1 VGLIQE
7 ITQVFSRYK
16 EKTAISHYVPPH
28 SSMTLTYGQLEERVT
43 ELAQYL
49 LKQGM
54 QPCDLVMCYMTKSV
68 DLVVSILAI
77 VLNGGTCCCFYSKQN
92 PQYALKLFS
101 MAHPRL
107 ILLEENTLRSV
118 KKQMER
124 SEPNHPFPS
133 HGRYPEA
140 GGTGGSLRNHNR
152 AIYVLKYASGE
163 SNQGKGFQEV
173 GRSSEKASWCLFTSG
188 STGSPKGVLIS
199 GEDLLQRAVN
209 EIEDYEITD
218 QDCLLSLL
226 PFSFDVGLNQ
236 LLSCFLS
243 GAHLV
248 ILNSWFPKDILTT
261 VRSQNI
267 NGISG
272 VPSIWAEALAYPKGS
287 DFEQNTRT
295 LRYMTVSGGDLS
307 KNQLLQLRQ
316 YFGSV
321 KIFKTYGQTETFR
334 SSMLKPF
341 DFERKMTSV
350 GRPIKGTQVF
360 VLNDRGKVAP
370 PDTEGEIIHY
380 GVGTMLGYLNDLEGT
395 SEKLRKMK
403 EAGSEAM
410 KEGTWV
416 FTGDRGKMD
425 EEGYLYV
432 LGREDGMIKTLG
444 HRVYPKEIESCILEH
459 EHVKNAAVVGIKDE
473 HKGQAIIAEV
483 IAHGAL
489 NKQTL
494 LVHLKERLPYYM
506 IPGEINIVEHL
517 PMTENGKIRYAA
529 VKEKYEERRA
539 LQDHS

>member
-1 VGLIQE
+1 MGLSQE
-7 ITQVFSRYK
+7 ITQIFSRYK
-16 EKTAISHYVPPH
+16 GRAAVSHYVPPN
-28 SSMTLTYGQLEERVT
+28 SSITLTYGQLEERVR

-49 LKQGM
+49 SKQGM

-101 MAHPRL
+101 MANPRF

-118 KKQMER
+118 KRQMER
-124 SEPNHPFPS
+124 VEPTHLFPPCE
-133 HGRYPEA
+133 RYPEA
-140 GGTGGSLRNHNR
+140 GGTGGSLQSHNR
-152 AIYVLKYASGE
+152 AIYVLKYPSAKSDSGE
-163 SNQGKGFQEV
+163 GFQEV
-173 GRSSEKASWCLFTSG
+173 DNSSEKALWCLFTSG

-199 GEDLLQRAVN
+199 GEDLLRRAVT
-209 EIEDYEITD
+209 EIEDYELTD
-218 QDCLLSLL
+218 QDSLLSLL

-248 ILNSWFPKDILTT
+248 ILNSWFPRDILTA

-272 VPSIWAEALAYPKGS
+272 VPSIWTEALAYPKGP
-287 DFEQNTRT
+287 DFEQNTQA
-295 LRYMTVSGGDLS
+295 LRYITVSGGDLS

-316 YFGSV
+316 YFRNV

-350 GRPIKGTQVF
+350 GHPLKGTEVF
-360 VLNDRGKVAP
+360 VLNDKGEIAP
-370 PDTEGEIIHY
+370 PDTEGEIVHY

-403 EAGSEAM
+403 EPGSKAM
-410 KEGTWV
+410 KEGKWV
-416 FTGDRGKMD
+416 FTGDRGRMD

-473 HKGQAIIAEV
+473 RKGQAIIAEV
-483 IAHGAL
+483 VSNGVL
-489 NKQTL
+489 NKQSL
-494 LVHLKERLPYYM
+494 IVYLKERLPYYM
-506 IPGEINIVEHL
+506 VPGEINVVEYL
-517 PMTENGKIRYAA
+517 PMTESGKIKYTTI
-529 VKEKYEERRA
+529 KERYEERRF
-539 LQDHS
+539 L

>member
-1 VGLIQE
+1 MNLIQE
-7 ITQVFSRYK
+7 ITQVFFRYK
-16 EKTAISHYVPPH
+16 EKAATSHYVPPH
-28 SSMTLTYGQLEERVT
+28 SLITLTYGQLGERVK

-54 QPCDLVMCYMTKSV
+54 QPRDLVVCYMTKSI

-77 VLNGGTCCCFYSKQN
+77 MLNGGTCCCFYSKQN

-101 MAHPRL
+101 MANPRF

-124 SEPNHPFPS
+124 IEPAHPFPS
-133 HGRYPEA
+133 YGRYPEI
-140 GGTGGSLRNHNR
+140 GGTGGSLQNHNR
-152 AIYVLKYASGE
+152 AIYVLKYPSGE
-163 SNQGKGFQEV
+163 SDSGKGFQEA
-173 GRSSEKASWCLFTSG
+173 GISSDKASWCLFTSG

-199 GEDLLQRAVN
+199 GEDLLQRAMN

-248 ILNSWFPKDILTT
+248 ILNSWFPKDILTA
-261 VRSQNI
+261 VRSRNI

-272 VPSIWAEALAYPKGS
+272 VPSIWAEALAYPKGP
-287 DFEQNTRT
+287 DFEQNTQT
-295 LRYMTVSGGDLS
+295 LRYITVSGGDLS
-307 KNQLLQLRQ
+307 KNQLAQLRQ
-316 YFGSV
+316 FFRNL

-350 GRPIKGTQVF
+350 GRPIKGTEVF
-360 VLNDRGKVAP
+360 VLNDKGDIAP
-370 PDTEGEIIHY
+370 PNTEGEIVHY

-403 EAGSEAM
+403 EPGSETI
-410 KEGTWV
+410 KEGKWV

-444 HRVYPKEIESCILEH
+444 HRVYPKEIESCILEY

-473 HKGQAIIAEV
+473 RKGQGIIAEV
-483 IAHGAL
+483 VANGVL
-489 NKQTL
+489 DKQGL
-494 LVHLKERLPYYM
+494 IVFLKERLPYYM
-506 IPGEINIVEHL
+506 VPSEINVVEYL
-517 PMTENGKIRYAA
+517 PMTESGKIKYTTI
-529 VKEKYEERRA
+529 KERYEERRV
-539 LQDHS
+539 L

>member
-1 VGLIQE
+1 MGLSQE
-7 ITQVFSRYK
+7 ITRVFSRYK
-16 EKTAISHYVPPH
+16 GRAAVSHYVPPN
-28 SSMTLTYGQLEERVT
+28 SSITLTYGQLEERVR

-49 LKQGM
+49 SKQGM
-54 QPCDLVMCYMTKSV
+54 EPCDLVMCYMTKSV

-101 MAHPRL
+101 MANPRF

-118 KKQMER
+118 KRQMER
-124 SEPNHPFPS
+124 AEPTHLFPPCE
-133 HGRYPEA
+133 RYPEA
-140 GGTGGSLRNHNR
+140 GGTGGSLQSHNR
-152 AIYVLKYASGE
+152 AIYVLKYPSAKSDSGE
-163 SNQGKGFQEV
+163 GFQEV
-173 GRSSEKASWCLFTSG
+173 DSSSEKALWCLFTSG

-199 GEDLLQRAVN
+199 GEDLLRRAVT
-209 EIEDYEITD
+209 EIEDYELTD
-218 QDCLLSLL
+218 QDSLLSLL

-248 ILNSWFPKDILTT
+248 ILNSWFPRDILTA

-272 VPSIWAEALAYPKGS
+272 VPSIWTEALAYPKGP
-287 DFEQNTRT
+287 DFEQNTQA
-295 LRYMTVSGGDLS
+295 LRYITVSGGDLS

-316 YFGSV
+316 YFRNV

-350 GRPIKGTQVF
+350 GRPLKGTEVF
-360 VLNDRGKVAP
+360 VLNDKGEIAP
-370 PDTEGEIIHY
+370 PDTEGEIVHY

-403 EAGSEAM
+403 EPGSKAM
-410 KEGTWV
+410 KEGKWV
-416 FTGDRGKMD
+416 FTGDRGRMD

-473 HKGQAIIAEV
+473 RKGQAIIAEV
-483 IAHGAL
+483 VSNGVL
-489 NKQTL
+489 NKQSL
-494 LVHLKERLPYYM
+494 IVYLKERLPYYM
-506 IPGEINIVEHL
+506 VPGEINVVEYL
-517 PMTENGKIRYAA
+517 PMTESGKIKYTTI
-529 VKEKYEERRA
+529 KERYEERRF
-539 LQDHS
+539 L

>member
-1 VGLIQE
+1 MNLIQE
-7 ITQVFSRYK
+7 MSQVFCRYK
-16 EKTAISHYVPPH
+16 AKAATSHYVPPN
-28 SSMTLTYGQLEERVT
+28 SMVTLTYGQLETRVR

-77 VLNGGTCCCFYSKQN
+77 MLNGGICCCFYSKQN
-92 PQYALKLFS
+92 PQYVLNLFS
-101 MAHPRL
+101 MAHPRF

-118 KKQMER
+118 KRQTEKIG
-124 SEPNHPFPS
+124 PNHPFPS
-133 HGRYPEA
+133 CGKYPEV
-140 GGTGGSLRNHNR
+140 GGTGGPLQNQHR
-152 AIYVLKYASGE
+152 AIYVWKYPSAENDS
-163 SNQGKGFQEV
+163 GKGFQQ
-173 GRSSEKASWCLFTSG
+173 GGSGSDKASWCLFTSG

-199 GEDLLQRAVN
+199 GEDLLQRAMN
-209 EIEDYEITD
+209 EMEDYEITD

-248 ILNSWFPKDILTT
+248 ILNSWFPKDILTA
-261 VRSQNI
+261 VKSRNI

-272 VPSIWAEALAYPKGS
+272 VPSIWAEAIVYPQGA
-287 DFEQNTRT
+287 DFEQNTQP
-295 LRYMTVSGGDLS
+295 LRYLTVSGGDLS

-316 YFGSV
+316 YFRNV

-350 GRPIKGTQVF
+350 GRPIKGTEVY
-360 VLNDRGKVAP
+360 VLNEKGEIAP
-370 PDTEGEIIHY
+370 PNTEGEIVHY

-403 EAGSEAM
+403 EPGSEAM
-410 KEGTWV
+410 KEGKWV

-425 EEGYLYV
+425 EDGYLYV
-432 LGREDGMIKTLG
+432 LGREDGMIKSLG
-444 HRVYPKEIESCILEH
+444 HRIYPKEIEGCILEY
-459 EHVKNAAVVGIKDE
+459 EHVKNAAVVGIHDE
-473 HKGQAIIAEV
+473 RKGQAIIAEV
-483 IAHGAL
+483 VANGVL
-489 NKQTL
+489 NRQSL
-494 LVHLKERLPYYM
+494 IVYLRERLPYYM
-506 IPGEINIVEHL
+506 IPGEINVVDSL
-517 PMTENGKIRYAA
+517 PMTESGKIKYATI
-529 VKEKYEERRA
+529 KEKYEERRV
-539 LQDHS
+539 LQDRS

>member
-1 VGLIQE
+1 MGLIQE
-7 ITQVFSRYK
+7 ISQAFLRYK
-16 EKTAISHYVPPH
+16 EKAATSHYVPPN
-28 SSMTLTYGQLEERVT
+28 SLITLTYAQLEGRVR

-101 MAHPRL
+101 MANPRF

-118 KKQMER
+118 KRQMER
-124 SEPNHPFPS
+124 IEPNRAFPPY
-133 HGRYPEA
+133 GTYPET
-140 GGTGGSLRNHNR
+140 GSTGGSLQNPSR
-152 AIYVLKYASGE
+152 AIYVLKYPSAKSDG
-163 SNQGKGFQEV
+163 GKDFHEV
-173 GRSSEKASWCLFTSG
+173 GCSSDKASWCLFTSG

-248 ILNSWFPKDILTT
+248 ILNSWFPKDILTA
-261 VRSQNI
+261 VRSQTI

-272 VPSIWAEALAYPKGS
+272 VPSIWAEALAYPKGP
-287 DFEQNTRT
+287 DFEQNTQT
-295 LRYMTVSGGDLS
+295 LRYITVSGGDLS

-316 YFGSV
+316 YFRNV

-350 GRPIKGTQVF
+350 GRPIKGTEVF
-360 VLNDRGKVAP
+360 VLNDKGEVAP
-370 PDTEGEIIHY
+370 PDTEGEIVHY

-403 EAGSEAM
+403 EPGSEAM
-410 KEGTWV
+410 KEGKWV
-416 FTGDRGKMD
+416 FTGDRGRMD

-459 EHVKNAAVVGIKDE
+459 EHVKSAAVVGIKDE
-473 HKGQAIIAEV
+473 RKGQAIIAEV
-483 IAHGAL
+483 VSNGVL
-489 NKQTL
+489 NKQSL
-494 LVHLKERLPYYM
+494 IVFLKERLPYYM
-506 IPGEINIVEHL
+506 VPGEINVVEYL
-517 PMTENGKIRYAA
+517 PMTESGKIKYTTI
-529 VKEKYEERRA
+529 KERYEERRF
-539 LQDHS
+539 L

>member
-1 VGLIQE
+1 MGLIQE
-7 ITQVFSRYK
+7 ITQVFLRYK
-16 EKTAISHYVPPH
+16 EKAATSHYVPPN
-28 SSMTLTYGQLEERVT
+28 SLITLTYAQLEERVR

-49 LKQGM
+49 LQQGM

-101 MAHPRL
+101 MANPRFV
-107 ILLEENTLRSV
+107 LLEENTLRSV
-118 KKQMER
+118 KRQMER
-124 SEPNHPFPS
+124 IEPNHPFPS
-133 HGRYPEA
+133 YGRYPEA
-140 GGTGGSLRNHNR
+140 GGTGGSLQNRNR
-152 AIYVLKYASGE
+152 AIYVLKYPSAE
-163 SNQGKGFQEV
+163 SDSGKGFHEV
-173 GRSSEKASWCLFTSG
+173 GCSSDKASWCLFTSG

-248 ILNSWFPKDILTT
+248 ILNSWFPKDILTA

-272 VPSIWAEALAYPKGS
+272 VPSIWAEALTYPKGP

-295 LRYMTVSGGDLS
+295 LRYITVSGGDLS

-316 YFGSV
+316 YFRNL

-350 GRPIKGTQVF
+350 GRPIKGTEVF
-360 VLNDRGKVAP
+360 VLNDKGEIVP
-370 PDTEGEIIHY
+370 PKTEGEIVHH

-403 EAGSEAM
+403 EPGSEAV
-410 KEGTWV
+410 KEGKWV

-444 HRVYPKEIESCILEH
+444 HRVYPKEIEGCILEY

-473 HKGQAIIAEV
+473 RKGQAIVAEV
-483 IAHGAL
+483 VANGAL
-489 NKQTL
+489 NKQSL
-494 LVHLKERLPYYM
+494 IVYLKERLPYYM
-506 IPGEINIVEHL
+506 VPGEINVVEYL
-517 PMTENGKIRYAA
+517 PMTESGKIKYTTI
-529 VKEKYEERRA
+529 KERYEERRF
-539 LQDHS
+539 L

>member
-1 VGLIQE
+1 MGLSQE
-7 ITQVFSRYK
+7 ITQIFSRYK
-16 EKTAISHYVPPH
+16 GRAAVSHYVPPN
-28 SSMTLTYGQLEERVT
+28 SSITLTYGQLEERVR

-49 LKQGM
+49 SKQGM

-101 MAHPRL
+101 MANPRF

-118 KKQMER
+118 KRQMER
-124 SEPNHPFPS
+124 VEPTHLFPPCE
-133 HGRYPEA
+133 RYPEA
-140 GGTGGSLRNHNR
+140 GGTGGSLQSHNR
-152 AIYVLKYASGE
+152 AIYVLKYPSAKSDSGE
-163 SNQGKGFQEV
+163 GFQEV
-173 GRSSEKASWCLFTSG
+173 DSSSEKALWCLFTSG

-199 GEDLLQRAVN
+199 GEDLLRRAVT
-209 EIEDYEITD
+209 EIEDYELTD
-218 QDCLLSLL
+218 QDSLLSLL

-248 ILNSWFPKDILTT
+248 ILNSWFPRDILTA

-272 VPSIWAEALAYPKGS
+272 VPSIWTEALAYPKGP
-287 DFEQNTRT
+287 DFEQNTQA
-295 LRYMTVSGGDLS
+295 LRYITVSGGDLS

-316 YFGSV
+316 YFRNV

-350 GRPIKGTQVF
+350 GRPLKGTEVF
-360 VLNDRGKVAP
+360 VLNDKGEIAP
-370 PDTEGEIIHY
+370 PDTEGEIVHY

-403 EAGSEAM
+403 EPGSKAM
-410 KEGTWV
+410 KEGKWV
-416 FTGDRGKMD
+416 FTGDRGRMD

-473 HKGQAIIAEV
+473 RKGQAIIAEV
-483 IAHGAL
+483 VSNGVL
-489 NKQTL
+489 NKQSL
-494 LVHLKERLPYYM
+494 IVYLKERLPYYM
-506 IPGEINIVEHL
+506 VPGEINVVEYL
-517 PMTENGKIRYAA
+517 PMTESGKIKYTTI
-529 VKEKYEERRA
+529 KERYEERRF
-539 LQDHS
+539 L

>member
-1 VGLIQE
+1 MGLSQE

-16 EKTAISHYVPPH
+16 GRAAVSHYVPPN
-28 SSMTLTYGQLEERVT
+28 SSITLTYGQLEERVR

-49 LKQGM
+49 SKQGM

-101 MAHPRL
+101 MANPRF

-118 KKQMER
+118 KRQMER
-124 SEPNHPFPS
+124 VEPTHLFPPCE
-133 HGRYPEA
+133 RYPEA
-140 GGTGGSLRNHNR
+140 GGTGGSLQSHNR
-152 AIYVLKYASGE
+152 AIYVLKYPSAKSDSGE
-163 SNQGKGFQEV
+163 GFQEV
-173 GRSSEKASWCLFTSG
+173 DSSSEKALWCLFTSG

-199 GEDLLQRAVN
+199 GEDLLRRAVT
-209 EIEDYEITD
+209 EIEDYELTD
-218 QDCLLSLL
+218 QDSLLSLL

-248 ILNSWFPKDILTT
+248 ILNSWFPRDILTA

-272 VPSIWAEALAYPKGS
+272 VPSIWTEALAYPKGP
-287 DFEQNTRT
+287 DFEQNTQA
-295 LRYMTVSGGDLS
+295 LRYITVSGGDLS

-316 YFGSV
+316 YFRNV

-350 GRPIKGTQVF
+350 GRPLKGTEVF
-360 VLNDRGKVAP
+360 VLNDKGEIAP
-370 PDTEGEIIHY
+370 PDTEGEIVHY

-395 SEKLRKMK
+395 SEKLREMK
-403 EAGSEAM
+403 EPGSKAM
-410 KEGTWV
+410 KEGKWV
-416 FTGDRGKMD
+416 FTGDRGRMD

-473 HKGQAIIAEV
+473 RKGQAIIAEV
-483 IAHGAL
+483 VSNGVL
-489 NKQTL
+489 NKQSL
-494 LVHLKERLPYYM
+494 IVYLKERLPYYM
-506 IPGEINIVEHL
+506 VPGEINVVEYL
-517 PMTENGKIRYAA
+517 PMTESGKIKYTTI
-529 VKEKYEERRA
+529 KERYEERRF
-539 LQDHS
+539 L

>member
-1 VGLIQE
+1 MGLSQE

-16 EKTAISHYVPPH
+16 GRAAVSHYVPPN
-28 SSMTLTYGQLEERVT
+28 SSITLTYGQLEERVR

-49 LKQGM
+49 SKQGM

-101 MAHPRL
+101 MANPRF

-118 KKQMER
+118 KRQMER
-124 SEPNHPFPS
+124 VEPTHLFPPCE
-133 HGRYPEA
+133 RYPEA
-140 GGTGGSLRNHNR
+140 GGTGGSLQSHNR
-152 AIYVLKYASGE
+152 AIYVLKYPSAKSDSGE
-163 SNQGKGFQEV
+163 GFQEV
-173 GRSSEKASWCLFTSG
+173 DNSSEKALWCLFTSG

-199 GEDLLQRAVN
+199 GEDLLRRAVT
-209 EIEDYEITD
+209 EIEDYELTD
-218 QDCLLSLL
+218 QDSLLSLL

-248 ILNSWFPKDILTT
+248 ILNSWFPRDILTA

-272 VPSIWAEALAYPKGS
+272 VPSIWTEALAYPKGP
-287 DFEQNTRT
+287 DFEQNTQA
-295 LRYMTVSGGDLS
+295 LRYITVSGGDLS

-316 YFGSV
+316 YFRNV

-350 GRPIKGTQVF
+350 GRPLKGTEVF
-360 VLNDRGKVAP
+360 VLNDKGEIAP
-370 PDTEGEIIHY
+370 PDTEGEIVHY

-403 EAGSEAM
+403 EPGSKAM
-410 KEGTWV
+410 KEGKWV
-416 FTGDRGKMD
+416 FTGDRGRMD

-473 HKGQAIIAEV
+473 RKGQAIIAEV
-483 IAHGAL
+483 VSNGVL
-489 NKQTL
+489 NKQSL
-494 LVHLKERLPYYM
+494 IVYLKERLPYYM
-506 IPGEINIVEHL
+506 VPGEINVVEYL
-517 PMTENGKIRYAA
+517 PMTESGKIKYTTI
-529 VKEKYEERRA
+529 KERYEERRF
-539 LQDHS
+539 L

>member
-1 VGLIQE
+1 MGLIQE
-7 ITQVFSRYK
+7 ITQTFSRHK
-16 EKTAISHYVPPH
+16 GKIAISHYVPPQA
-28 SSMTLTYGQLEERVT
+28 SIVLTYGQLGERVVA
-43 ELAQYL
+43 LAQYL

-54 QPCDLVMCYMTKSV
+54 QPRDLVMCYMTKSV

-101 MAHPRL
+101 MAKPAL
-107 ILLEENTLRSV
+107 ILLEENTLRNV
-118 KKQMER
+118 KRQMER
-124 SEPNHPFPS
+124 MTPNHAFPS
-133 HGRYPEA
+133 FGRYPEA
-140 GGTGGSLRNHNR
+140 EGTGGSTQNHNR
-152 AIYVLKYASGE
+152 AIYVLKYSPAEGMEGSAFRGVDRD
-163 SNQGKGFQEV
+163 SD
-173 GRSSEKASWCLFTSG
+173 KASWCLFTSG

-199 GEDLLQRAVN
+199 GEDLLQRALN

-248 ILNSWFPKDILTT
+248 ILNSWFPKDILAAVKT
-261 VRSQNI
+261 QNVH
-267 NGISG
+267 GISG
-272 VPSIWAEALAYPKGS
+272 VPSIWAEALAYPKGR
-287 DFEQNTRT
+287 DFEQNTQT
-295 LRYMTVSGGDLS
+295 LRYVTVSGGDLS

-316 YFGSV
+316 YFGTV

-360 VLNDRGKVAP
+360 VLNDRGEIAP
-370 PDTEGEIIHY
+370 PNTEGEIVHH

-395 SEKLRKMK
+395 REKLRKMK
-403 EAGSEAM
+403 EPGSEAM
-410 KEGTWV
+410 KEGKWV
-416 FTGDRGKMD
+416 FTGDRGRMD

-444 HRVYPKEIESCILEH
+444 HRVYPKEIEGCILEY
-459 EHVKNAAVVGIKDE
+459 EHVKNAAVVGVRDE
-473 HKGQAIIAEV
+473 RKGQTIVAEV
-483 IAHGAL
+483 IVHGL
-489 NKQTL
+489 FNKQNL
-494 LVHLKERLPYYM
+494 LVYLKERLPYYM
-506 IPGEINIVEHL
+506 IPSEINIVEHL
-517 PMTENGKIRYAA
+517 PMTESGKIRYAA
-529 VKEKYEERRA
+529 VKEKYEERRV
-539 LQDHS
+539 L

>member
-1 VGLIQE
+1 MGLSQE

-16 EKTAISHYVPPH
+16 GRAAVSHYVPPN
-28 SSMTLTYGQLEERVT
+28 SSITLTYGQLEERVR

-49 LKQGM
+49 SKQGM

-101 MAHPRL
+101 KANPRF

-118 KKQMER
+118 KRQMER
-124 SEPNHPFPS
+124 VEPTHLFPPCE
-133 HGRYPEA
+133 RYPEA
-140 GGTGGSLRNHNR
+140 GGTGGSIQSHNR
-152 AIYVLKYASGE
+152 AIYVFKYPSAKSDG
-163 SNQGKGFQEV
+163 GGGFQEV
-173 GRSSEKASWCLFTSG
+173 DSSSEKALWCLFTSG

-199 GEDLLQRAVN
+199 GEDLLRRAVT
-209 EIEDYEITD
+209 EIEDYELTD
-218 QDCLLSLL
+218 QDSLLSLL

-248 ILNSWFPKDILTT
+248 ILNSWFPRDILTA

-272 VPSIWAEALAYPKGS
+272 VPSIWTEALAYPKGP
-287 DFEQNTRT
+287 DFEQNTQA
-295 LRYMTVSGGDLS
+295 LRYITVSGGDLS

-316 YFGSV
+316 YFRNV

-341 DFERKMTSV
+341 DFEGKMTSV
-350 GRPIKGTQVF
+350 GRPLKGTEVF
-360 VLNDRGKVAP
+360 VLNDKGEIAP
-370 PDTEGEIIHY
+370 PDTEGEIVHY

-403 EAGSEAM
+403 EPGSKAM
-410 KEGTWV
+410 KEGKWV
-416 FTGDRGKMD
+416 FTGDRGRMD

-473 HKGQAIIAEV
+473 RKGQVIIAEV
-483 IAHGAL
+483 VSNGAL
-489 NKQTL
+489 NKQSL
-494 LVHLKERLPYYM
+494 IVYLKERLPYYM
-506 IPGEINIVEHL
+506 VPGEINVVEYL
-517 PMTENGKIRYAA
+517 PMTESGKIKYTTI
-529 VKEKYEERRA
+529 KERYEERRF
-539 LQDHS
+539 L

>member
-1 VGLIQE
+1 MGLSQE

-16 EKTAISHYVPPH
+16 GRAAVSHYVPPN
-28 SSMTLTYGQLEERVT
+28 SSITLTYGQLEERVR

-49 LKQGM
+49 SKQGM
-54 QPCDLVMCYMTKSV
+54 EPCDLVMCYMTKSV

-101 MAHPRL
+101 MANPRF

-118 KKQMER
+118 KRQMER
-124 SEPNHPFPS
+124 VEPTHLFPPCE
-133 HGRYPEA
+133 RYPEA
-140 GGTGGSLRNHNR
+140 GGTGGSLQSHNR
-152 AIYVLKYASGE
+152 AIYVLKYPSAKSDSGE
-163 SNQGKGFQEV
+163 GFQEV
-173 GRSSEKASWCLFTSG
+173 DSSSEKALWCLFTSG

-199 GEDLLQRAVN
+199 GEDLLRRAVT
-209 EIEDYEITD
+209 EIEDYELTD
-218 QDCLLSLL
+218 QDSLLSLL

-248 ILNSWFPKDILTT
+248 ILNSWFPRDILTA

-272 VPSIWAEALAYPKGS
+272 VPSIWTEALAYPKGP
-287 DFEQNTRT
+287 DFEQNTQA
-295 LRYMTVSGGDLS
+295 LRYITVSGGDLS

-316 YFGSV
+316 YFRNV

-350 GRPIKGTQVF
+350 GRPLKGTEVF
-360 VLNDRGKVAP
+360 VLNDKGEIAP
-370 PDTEGEIIHY
+370 PDTEGEIVHY

-403 EAGSEAM
+403 EPGSKAM
-410 KEGTWV
+410 KEGNWV
-416 FTGDRGKMD
+416 FTGDRGRMD

-473 HKGQAIIAEV
+473 RKGQAIIAEV
-483 IAHGAL
+483 VSNGVL
-489 NKQTL
+489 NKQSL
-494 LVHLKERLPYYM
+494 IVYLKERLPYYM
-506 IPGEINIVEHL
+506 VPGEINVVEYL
-517 PMTENGKIRYAA
+517 PMTESGKIKYTTI
-529 VKEKYEERRA
+529 KERYEERRF
-539 LQDHS
+539 L

>member
-1 VGLIQE
+1 MGLIQE
-7 ITQVFSRYK
+7 ITRVFLRYQGK
-16 EKTAISHYVPPH
+16 AATSHYVPPG
-28 SSMTLTYGQLEERVT
+28 SLITLTYSQLEKRVR

-49 LKQGM
+49 SRQGM
-54 QPCDLVMCYMTKSV
+54 EPGDLIMCYMTKSV

-77 VLNGGTCCCFYSKQN
+77 MLNGGTCCCFYSKQN

-101 MAHPRL
+101 FANPRF

-118 KKQMER
+118 KKHMER
-124 SEPNHPFPS
+124 VEPSHPFPS
-133 HGRYPEA
+133 CGRYPEE
-140 GGTGGSLRNHNR
+140 GGAEGSSANPHRT
-152 AIYVLKYASGE
+152 IYVLNYPSAENGRT
-163 SNQGKGFQEV
+163 QGFQEV
-173 GRSSEKASWCLFTSG
+173 GRRSDKASWCLFTSG

-236 LLSCFLS
+236 LLSSVLS

-248 ILNSWFPKDILTT
+248 LLNSWFPKDILTT
-261 VRSQNI
+261 VRSRNI
-267 NGISG
+267 SGISG
-272 VPSIWAEALAYPKGS
+272 VPSIWAEALAYPKGP
-287 DFEQNTRT
+287 DFDQNTQT
-295 LRYMTVSGGDLS
+295 LRYLTVSGGDLS

-316 YFGSV
+316 CFRNS

-350 GRPIKGTQVF
+350 GRPLKGTEVF
-360 VLNDRGKVAP
+360 VLNEKGEITP
-370 PDTEGEIIHY
+370 PNTEGEIVHH
-380 GVGTMLGYLNDLEGT
+380 GVGTMLGYLNDSEGT

-403 EAGSEAM
+403 GPGSEST

-444 HRVYPKEIESCILEH
+444 HRVYPKEIEGCILEY
-459 EHVKNAAVVGIKDE
+459 EQVKNAAVVGIKDE
-473 HKGQAIIAEV
+473 RKGQVIIAEV
-483 IAHGAL
+483 VANGDL
-489 NKQTL
+489 NKQSL
-494 LVHLKERLPYYM
+494 IVYLRERLPYYM
-506 IPGEINIVEHL
+506 VPGEINVVEYL
-517 PMTENGKIRYAA
+517 PMTESGKIRYATIR
-529 VKEKYEERRA
+529 ERYEERRF
-539 LQDHS
+539 L

>member
-1 VGLIQE
+1 MGLSQE

-16 EKTAISHYVPPH
+16 GRAAVSHYVPPN
-28 SSMTLTYGQLEERVT
+28 SSITLTYGQLEERVR

-49 LKQGM
+49 SKQGM

-101 MAHPRL
+101 MANPRF

-118 KKQMER
+118 KRQMER
-124 SEPNHPFPS
+124 VEPTHLFPPCE
-133 HGRYPEA
+133 RYPEA
-140 GGTGGSLRNHNR
+140 GGTGGSLQSHNR
-152 AIYVLKYASGE
+152 AIYVLKYPSAKSDSGE
-163 SNQGKGFQEV
+163 GFQEV
-173 GRSSEKASWCLFTSG
+173 DNSSEKALWCLFTSG

-199 GEDLLQRAVN
+199 GEDLLRRAVT
-209 EIEDYEITD
+209 EIEDYELTD
-218 QDCLLSLL
+218 QDSLLSLL

-248 ILNSWFPKDILTT
+248 ILNSWFPRDILTA

-272 VPSIWAEALAYPKGS
+272 VPSIWTEALAYPKGP
-287 DFEQNTRT
+287 DFEQNTQA
-295 LRYMTVSGGDLS
+295 LRYITVSGGDLS

-316 YFGSV
+316 YFRNV

-350 GRPIKGTQVF
+350 GHPLKGTEVF
-360 VLNDRGKVAP
+360 VLNDKGEIAP
-370 PDTEGEIIHY
+370 PDTEGEIVHY
-380 GVGTMLGYLNDLEGT
+380 GVGTMLGYLNDIEGT

-403 EAGSEAM
+403 EPGSKAM
-410 KEGTWV
+410 KEGKWV
-416 FTGDRGKMD
+416 FTGDRGRMD

-473 HKGQAIIAEV
+473 RKGQAIIAEV
-483 IAHGAL
+483 VSNGVL
-489 NKQTL
+489 NKQSL
-494 LVHLKERLPYYM
+494 IVYLKERLPYYM
-506 IPGEINIVEHL
+506 VPGEINVVEYL
-517 PMTENGKIRYAA
+517 PMTESGKIKYTTI
-529 VKEKYEERRA
+529 KERYEERRF
-539 LQDHS
+539 L